1 MMAQQPMENGVLFAS
16 MTEEEQRYATLYLQV
31 CRKYGIDPVKAD
43 DMEKDF
49 QKNA

>member
-1 MMAQQPMENGVLFAS
+1 

-31 CRKYGIDPVKAD
+31 CRKNGIDPVKAD

-49 QKNA
+49 LKKRVEYLLKEQVAV